1 MAKSTALDHAA
12 LTRILRNQHAVVS
25 REQALAC
32 GMTRSALRYRL
43 RSGGP
48 WQMLLPGVYLA
59 VTGTATA
66 DQREMGALLHAGPAS
81 VITGYAALRRNG
93 IAAPPRRF
101 VDVLVPMAVQHGS
114 RAFVRVHRTRRMP
127 EPVCVD
133 GEIRYVTVPRAI
145 ADTAR
150 DLGRPREV
158 RALVATA
165 VQRRHCTVTMLVRE
179 LEQGPSQ
186 GSRML
191 RAALEEVAEG
201 IRSVAEGDFRT
212 LLKRGRLP
220 IPMFN
225 ARLYDDTG
233 LIAIVDA
240 WWPQAGLAVEVDSRE
255 WHLSPQDWER
265 TMRRHADLTARGI
278 LVLHFTPR
286 QIRKEP
292 ATVLAAVTAALS
304 ARTSRAPL
312 AIRTVPAA
320 S

>member
-1 MAKSTALDHAA
+1 M
-12 LTRILRNQHAVVS
+12 
-25 REQALAC
+25 
-32 GMTRSALRYRL
+32 
-43 RSGGP
+43 
-48 WQMLLPGVYLA
+48 
-59 VTGTATA
+59 
-66 DQREMGALLHAGPAS
+66 
-81 VITGYAALRRNG
+81 
-93 IAAPPRRF
+93 
-101 VDVLVPMAVQHGS
+101 
-114 RAFVRVHRTRRMP
+114 
-127 EPVCVD
+127 
-133 GEIRYVTVPRAI
+133 
-145 ADTAR
+145 
-150 DLGRPREV
+150 
-158 RALVATA
+158 ATA
-165 VQRRHCTVTMLVRE
+165 VQRRHCTVAMLVRE

-220 IPMFN
+220 MPIFN
-225 ARLYDDTG
+225 ARLHDDTS
-233 LIAIVDA
+233 LIAIVNA

-292 ATVLAAVTAALS
+292 AIVLAAVTAALS